1 MDYPSGTN
9 IITRICLRGKKD
21 EGRKRMPEAEVKVMY
36 FEGREKNYKLRNAG
50 AS

>member
-9 IITRICLRGKKD
+9 IITRLRGKKD

>member
-1 MDYPSGTN
+1 MVVRGSGKN
-9 IITRICLRGKKD
+9 ER
-21 EGRKRMPEAEVKVMY
+21 AETHQGMGGDVKVMY